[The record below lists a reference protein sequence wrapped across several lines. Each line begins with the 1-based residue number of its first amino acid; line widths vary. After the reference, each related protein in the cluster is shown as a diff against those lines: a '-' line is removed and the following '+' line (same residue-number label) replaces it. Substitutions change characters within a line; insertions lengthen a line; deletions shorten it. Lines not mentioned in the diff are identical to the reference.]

1 MTDSGAVMHL
11 PAAMRDEIV
20 AHARAEAP
28 RECCGVIAGQQGR
41 PVQLYRL
48 TNVEPGNDLYRIDD
62 TELYHV
68 YRELDE
74 RGCEILAIYH
84 SHPVSPAY
92 PSRTDVALAYWPE
105 AFYLI
110 CSLAAPNSPELR
122 AFRIVDGRISE
133 AGIVPA

>member
-1 MTDSGAVMHL
+1 MPETGAVMHL
-11 PAAMRDEIV
+11 PTAMRDEIV

-28 RECCGVIAGQQGR
+28 RECCGVIAGQEGR

-48 TNVEPGNDLYRIDD
+48 TNVEPGTDLYRIDD

-68 YRELDE
+68 YRELHE
-74 RGCEILAIYH
+74 RGDVILAIYH

-92 PSRTDVALAYWPE
+92 PSRTDVALAFWSE

-110 CSLAAPNSPELR
+110 CSLAEPGSPDIR
-122 AFRIVDGRISE
+122 AFRIVDERISE
-133 AGIVPA
+133 AEIVPA